1 MSALG
6 VCLPLKQMRGLYN
19 CVKREWSGV
28 GKPTCGSRVGDSEW
42 GKKVVTEMLCFVL
55 GNNPVLIQ
63 AFTTITAVHSGT
75 EKPKEKRCKQNP
87 SGELVSVFQAL
98 ILSSPVPLG

>member
-1 MSALG
+1 MENPHAVAEWVIVNG
-6 VCLPLKQMRGLYN
+6 EN
-19 CVKREWSGV
+19 CYWNDV
-28 GKPTCGSRVGDSEW
+28 
-42 GKKVVTEMLCFVL
+42 CFVL

-87 SGELVSVFQAL
+87 SGELVSVFQAF

>member
-1 MSALG
+1 MENPHAVAEWVIVNG
-6 VCLPLKQMRGLYN
+6 EN
-19 CVKREWSGV
+19 CYWNAV
-28 GKPTCGSRVGDSEW
+28 
-42 GKKVVTEMLCFVL
+42 CFVL

-87 SGELVSVFQAL
+87 SGELVSVFQAF